1 MISLQDLED
10 ETAKRQDKVKLA
22 AIMVMAATAAVV
34 VVVVTLSRLA
44 LAVANWT
51 RCQPIDRGSSVTL
64 AFRIQRNAI
73 GFSSLYCFNAFF
85 ALW

>member
-10 ETAKRQDKVKLA
+10 ETARRQDKVKLA
-22 AIMVMAATAAVV
+22 AMMVMAATAAV

-64 AFRIQRNAI
+64 AFRI
-73 GFSSLYCFNAFF
+73 
-85 ALW
+85 